1 MMKFLFN
8 LSQAIIAFG
17 ILSQCAAR
25 ENHLPLYKNKDL
37 PVEKRVE
44 DLLKRM
50 TLDEKLAQLQF
61 QDDTNAIGA
70 NGIGCVGF
78 LNNGLLPS
86 DAANEIN
93 KIQQY
98 LISRTR
104 LGIPAIKS
112 GEASFA
118 YMGNKSTAFPQSIA
132 LASSWDTSLMT
143 RVAEAISEEV
153 RARGIRQVFA
163 PVVNIARDPRW
174 GRTGETFGEDPYL
187 TSRMGVSYVMVFE
200 KKGIITTPKHF
211 AETMGREGRFSAPVH
226 FSERLLREIYFPG
239 FKA

>member
-1 MMKFLFN
+1 MIKFLFN
-8 LSQAIIAFG
+8 LSRAIIAFA

-25 ENHLPLYKNKDL
+25 ENHLPLYKNKVL

-61 QDDTNAIGA
+61 QDDTNAIGV

-98 LISRTR
+98 LIRNTR
-104 LGIPAIKS
+104 GVTGFVGPGSKVPIPLT
-112 GEASFA
+112 
-118 YMGNKSTAFPQSIA
+118 N
-132 LASSWDTSLMT
+132 
-143 RVAEAISEEV
+143 EEV
-153 RARGIRQVFA
+153 RRMGIEDVRVS
-163 PVVNIARDPRW
+163 VNIEKGDYVNIVSGPL
-174 GRTGETFGEDPYL
+174 ETFQGVVEEVDSVHQKVKVKVSIFNRD
-187 TSRMGVSYVMVFE
+187 TSVDLDFVQV
-200 KKGIITTPKHF
+200 KK
-211 AETMGREGRFSAPVH
+211 V
-226 FSERLLREIYFPG
+226 
-239 FKA
+239 